1 MAVLI
6 FEKTSFSIRLGM
18 HGLAKVM
25 SVKPRFEWFERY
37 EE

>member
-6 FEKTSFSIRLGM
+6 FEKTSFNIQLGM

-25 SVKPRFEWFERY
+25 LVKPRFEWFGRY